1 MNFASDNW
9 AGASERV
16 VAALAEAAEGAVPA
30 YGGDPLTAKVER
42 LFAETFEHETHVF
55 FVATGTA
62 ANALALAQTGRPS
75 GVVFCHAG
83 AHIAVDEAGAPEF
96 LAGCRLH
103 PIDGAAGK
111 ITPDALR
118 AAIARYPAAAIHHGQ
133 PMAVSISQLTEAGT
147 AYSPD
152 EVRTLAEIAH
162 GAGLPLHMDGSRFAN
177 AVVGTGVG
185 PAALTWSAGVD
196 MLSFGGTKNGCFAAE
211 AVVFFNSARAA
222 GFAFQRKRTG
232 HLFSK
237 SRFVSAQFVA
247 YLEDGHWLAL
257 AAHANAMAA
266 RLAAGVAASRGAR
279 LALAPDGNELF
290 IHLTKDAD
298 GRLRAG
304 GAVYHA
310 WPAET
315 LGLAEP
321 DDGVIVRAV
330 TNFRTRADEVDRFV
344 ALIDG

>member
-16 VAALAEAAEGAVPA
+16 VAALAAAGDGAMPA
-30 YGGDPLTAKVER
+30 YGGDPLTARVER
-42 LFAETFEHETHVF
+42 LFAEAFEHETHVF

-62 ANALALAQTGRPS
+62 ANALALAQAGRAG

-103 PIDGAAGK
+103 PIEGAAGK

-118 AAIARYPAAAIHHGQ
+118 SAIARYPAAAIHHGQ

-147 AYSPD
+147 AYTPD
-152 EVRTLAEIAH
+152 EIRALAEIAH

-177 AVVGTGVG
+177 ALAGSSVS
-185 PAALTWSAGVD
+185 AAELTWRAGVD

-211 AVVFFNSARAA
+211 AVVFFDSARAA

-237 SRFVSAQFVA
+237 SRFVSAQFAA

-257 AAHANAMAA
+257 AGHANAMAT

-290 IHLTKDAD
+290 IHLTRDAD
-298 GRLRAG
+298 SRLRAG
-304 GAVYHA
+304 GAVYHG